1 MKKSNIKIKAR
12 PLTGG
17 QIRELR
23 KNGIMLNNIDP
34 TKLDETVATVIDM
47 ALTPDEISELDARPY
62 NRTLAMFSDIIGA
75 TYGRED
81 DAKN

>member
-1 MKKSNIKIKAR
+1 MKKSDIKIKAR

-34 TKLDETVATVIDM
+34 MKLDEIVDTVVEM
-47 ALTPDEISELDARPY
+47 AMTEDEIGELDKQPY
-62 NRTLAMFSDIIGA
+62 NQTLSIFSGIIGL
-75 TYGRED
+75 TYGRGD

>member
-1 MKKSNIKIKAR
+1 MKKPNDKINAR

-17 QIRELR
+17 QVRELR

-34 TKLDETVATVIDM
+34 TKLDETVATVIEM
-47 ALTPDEISELDARPY
+47 AMTPDEIGELDAMPY

-75 TYGRED
+75 TYGHED